1 MTHILVSVSGGKDS
15 TATLLVAMEQ
25 LPRDKISGVFCDTG
39 NEHEITYEYL
49 RYLKHATG
57 VQIKWLK
64 QDFTDWWWR
73 RRDYVRDKWPEKGVP
88 PQVVAAALAIY
99 ELGPT
104 GNPYLDLCIIK
115 NRFPSRRAQFCTR
128 FLKTEPATEYALD
141 LIRLHGAVESWQGV
155 RADESTSRAQLDE
168 RTDVGGGLTIVRPI
182 HKWTAEQVFAKHREH
197 GIKPN
202 PLYSMGMGRVGCM
215 PCVNA
220 AKNEILEISKRF
232 PEHMDRIEQ
241 WEQIVGASSKRSSAT
256 FFAAPGE
263 SETAHARGNIRQKI
277 EWSKTSRGGNQYDFM
292 RLADSPACSSSYG
305 LCE

>member
-15 TATLLVAMEQ
+15 TATLLTAIERH
-25 LPRDKISGVFCDTG
+25 PKEIISAVFCDTG
-39 NEHEITYEYL
+39 NEHPLTYDYV
-49 RYLKHATG
+49 RYMENATG
-57 VQIKWLK
+57 ISIKWLK

-73 RRDYVRDKWPEKGVP
+73 RRDFVRDKWQEKGVP
-88 PQVVAAALAIY
+88 SEVVAAALAVY
-99 ELGPT
+99 ALGPT
-104 GNPYLDLCIIK
+104 GNPFLDLCIIK
-115 NRFPSRRAQFCTR
+115 NRFPSRRAQFCTQY
-128 FLKTEPATEYALD
+128 LKTQPATEYALE
-141 LIRLHGAVESWQGV
+141 LIERHGAVESWQGV
-155 RADESTSRAQLDE
+155 RADESPGRALLDE
-168 RTDVGGGLTIVRPI
+168 REDVGGGLTIVRPI
-182 HKWTAEQVFAKHREH
+182 HKWTAAQVFAKHHEH
-197 GIKPN
+197 AIKPN

-241 WEQIVGASSKRSSAT
+241 WERIVGAASKRSSAT

-263 SETAHARGNIRQKI
+263 SDTAYERGNIRQKI

-292 RLADSPACSSSYG
+292 RLNDSPACSSSYG